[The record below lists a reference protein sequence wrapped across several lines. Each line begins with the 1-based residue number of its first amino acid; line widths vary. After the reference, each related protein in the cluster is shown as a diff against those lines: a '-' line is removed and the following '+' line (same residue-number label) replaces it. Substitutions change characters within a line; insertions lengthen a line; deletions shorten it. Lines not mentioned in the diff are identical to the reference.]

1 MTVNPK
7 EFWEN
12 KILAWESG
20 RYDNRSNAN
29 SFLERIANRSSN
41 SLRFRMDVAG
51 QLLKPHVTEKHV
63 VEVGCGS
70 ALLAEKIIA
79 MGAASYTGYDFAES
93 AISQAQKRVTEN
105 GFSKK
110 IRLMV
115 KSVDQLAELQAD
127 IVFSLGLLDWLK
139 DKELKNLFRS
149 SGTAD
154 YLHAISEKRISPSQL
169 LHRIYIH
176 LAYGHRTMS
185 YIPRYYDVS
194 QLKDL
199 INQFKTSELHVYR
212 NHKLSFAALIS
223 SLPIS
228 DQSKDHDG

>member
-12 KILAWESG
+12 KILGWESG
-20 RYDNRSNAN
+20 RYDNRPKAS
-29 SFLERIANRSSN
+29 SFLEKIANRSSN

-51 QLLKPHVTEKHV
+51 QLLKRHVTAKHV

-93 AISQAQKRVTEN
+93 AISQAQKRVTES
-105 GFSKK
+105 GFSER

-115 KSVDQLAELQAD
+115 KSVDQLANLQAD
-127 IVFSLGLLDWLK
+127 IVFSLGLLDWLN
-139 DKELKNLFRS
+139 DEELKNLFRS
-149 SGTAD
+149 SGAAD
-154 YLHAISEKRISPSQL
+154 YLHAIAEKRLGLSQFF
-169 LHRIYIH
+169 HRIYIH
-176 LAYGHRTMS
+176 LAYGYRTIY

-199 INQFKTSELHVYR
+199 INQFKTNELHVYR

-228 DQSKDHDG
+228 GQSKNHDG